1 MPLKQKYPRVVIA
14 GAGFGGL
21 NVAKTLI
28 DSPFEV
34 LLIDKTNHHLFQP
47 LLYQVAAAAL
57 SPAEIAAPI
66 RTIFRGV
73 RNVQV
78 EMDEAISVN
87 PSQKIL
93 TLKSLGEISFD
104 YLVLAPGS
112 RHSYFGHSEWGADAP
127 GLKTLDDALHI
138 REKVLTSFEH
148 AEHLRRKTETAKYLT
163 FIVVGGGPTGVEIAG
178 ALAEIGKN
186 TMLPDFPI
194 LKQSDI
200 AIFLVEA
207 GDRIL
212 SAFPPQLSEH
222 ARLSLESLGVRVM
235 CNATVQDV
243 KPDCVEIKR
252 KSGATEQIA
261 TATIIWAAG
270 NNASPLLQTFKAE
283 LDDNG
288 RVLVR
293 SDCSLPDHPDIF
305 VIGDAANFKGSNGN
319 PLPGL
324 CPVAIQQGR
333 YVGSVIKKRLSPEN
347 RKPFKYFDKGTMATI
362 GRAKA
367 VAVSAGISF
376 TGFLAWFLWAF
387 VHIYFLISFR
397 NRLRVMVEWIWYY
410 ITFQPGARLIIQR
423 MQRQSETR

>member
-1 MPLKQKYPRVVIA
+1 MPLKQEHPRVVIV

-21 NVAKTLI
+21 NLAKALI
-28 DSPFEV
+28 GSPFDV

-66 RTIFRGV
+66 RAIFRGV

-148 AEHLRRKTETAKYLT
+148 AEHLRRETETAKYLT

-200 AIFLVEA
+200 AIFLIEA

-212 SAFPPQLSEH
+212 SAFPSQLSEH
-222 ARLSLESLGVRVM
+222 ARLSLESLGVRIM
-235 CNATVQDV
+235 CNAAVQDV
-243 KPDCVEIKR
+243 KPGSVEIKR
-252 KSGATEQIA
+252 NDGSTELISA
-261 TATIIWAAG
+261 STIIWAAG
-270 NNASPLLQTFKAE
+270 NRASSLLQTFPTE
-283 LDDNG
+283 LDRAG
-288 RVLVR
+288 RAFVR
-293 SDCSLPDHPDIF
+293 SDCSLPGYPDIF
-305 VIGDAANFKGSNGN
+305 VIGDAANFKDNNGN
-319 PLPGL
+319 SLPGL

-367 VAVSAGISF
+367 VAVSGGISF
-376 TGFLAWFLWAF
+376 TGFFAWFLWAF

-423 MQRQSETR
+423 AQRQSETR

>member
-243 KPDCVEIKR
+243 KSDCVEIKR